1 MGKAAFRKPYNFPV
15 WHSEGEAARGVIPGG
30 EKEGEEERVSHI
42 GVTAV
47 VAEGYVQPP
56 RSALPVTN
64 DATQGLS
71 YRNSCLCL
79 THTHTL
85 TPGARRVR
93 HTHTHTDTLTPG
105 ACRIGLKNQCTATD
119 TFKLEKT
126 HFQAFMNPAEIFS

>member
-56 RSALPVTN
+56 
-64 DATQGLS
+64 GL
-71 YRNSCLCL
+71 LCL
-79 THTHTL
+79 SLMMPLRAFHTV
-85 TPGARRVR
+85 TPVCA
-93 HTHTHTDTLTPG
+93 
-105 ACRIGLKNQCTATD
+105 
-119 TFKLEKT
+119 
-126 HFQAFMNPAEIFS
+126 